1 MRKSKYQ
8 KFYQTVRDAWY
19 WSSLV
24 KTTKNRLAVDIC
36 EKYDEE
42 KNPYPRRLYRITTER
57 DIFND
62 EKSTENLI
70 IAFKQLLNS

>member
-19 WSSLV
+19 WTSSV
-24 KTTKNRLAVDIC
+24 KASKNRLTVDIY
-36 EKYDEE
+36 ERYDEE

-62 EKSTENLI
+62 EKSNENLI
-70 IAFKQLLNS
+70 NAFKQL